1 VSLVPEIIIQRVL
14 VDGIRQVRS
23 NAWRSDQLF
32 KSVPQSF
39 AQGFSDLLK
48 KTPIDITI
56 GYPREDSQF
65 PCIAILLRAEE
76 ETDIVLGDLLSAGYT
91 DNSGLI
97 GSGEFFFTEGE
108 ATSDAAY
115 GSEFSVGDPRRI
127 FDRGSRTYKEVRGS
141 GQSSSYLVQIMTDDQ
156 EFTIFLYHVVR
167 FIILSSVQMLTDNGI
182 HQLRLSGTDFLP
194 QAAQQPNF
202 VFMRGI
208 NMNFLYFAEYFA
220 VEGDPTVESIAKA
233 FVIDMGGT
241 NKKEFGVLSQTQQPH
256 ITSVSP
262 VTVSAG
268 DTISVTL
275 SGINLDHKLSI
286 SFIKS
291 ASESDE
297 TISFDILGMATYF
310 TVSNIKLADVTAIDP
325 PTLSPSNMYSPD
337 PYPEPAFW
345 SGPGSSS
352 STSTV
357 YNTSDTVPSDLSEGM
372 FVRVLGPESH
382 AAYKEQRR
390 IASFSSGAG
399 GSITVVNKFSGS
411 LNGASIQVVKYSS
424 QVSFDLAVSSDTP
437 KGAWD
442 TKVTNPDLISSTLNN
457 SFTVT

>member
-1 VSLVPEIIIQRVL
+1 MSLVPEIIIQRVL

-23 NAWRSDQLF
+23 NSWRSDQLF

-39 AQGFSDLLK
+39 AQGFSDLLQ

-76 ETDIVLGDLLSAGYT
+76 ETDILLGDLLSAGYT
-91 DNSGLI
+91 DTSGLM
-97 GSGEFFFTEGE
+97 GSGEFFFTEGTS
-108 ATSDAAY
+108 TSDSSY

-127 FDRGSRTYKEVRGS
+127 FDRDSRTYKEVRGS

-167 FIILSSVQMLTDNGI
+167 FIILSSIPMLTENGI

-233 FVIDMGGT
+233 FVIDMGDP
-241 NKKEFGVLSQTQQPH
+241 NKKEFGILSQTQQPH

-262 VTVSAG
+262 ATVSAG
-268 DTISVTL
+268 STISVVL
-275 SGINLDHKLSI
+275 SGINLDHQISI
-286 SFIKS
+286 NFIKS
-291 ASESDE
+291 ASDSDE
-297 TISFDILGMATYF
+297 TISFDIIGTSTYF
-310 TVSNIKLADVTAIDP
+310 TVSNIKLADVSPIDP
-325 PTLSPSNMYSPD
+325 VEVGPSGMYVPD
-337 PYPEPAFW
+337 PYPESAFW
-345 SGPGSSS
+345 SGPGAGS
-352 STSTV
+352 STSKV
-357 YNTSDTVPSDLSEGM
+357 YRTSDTVPSDMSEGM
-372 FVRVLGPESH
+372 FLRVIGPETH
-382 AAYKEQRR
+382 AAYKEHRR
-390 IASFSSGAG
+390 IASVSPGEG

-424 QVSFDLAVSSDTP
+424 QVSFDLVVSSDTP
-437 KGAWD
+437 KGTWD
-442 TKVTNPDLISSTLNN
+442 IKVTNPDLISSTLNN
-457 SFTVT
+457 SFTVA